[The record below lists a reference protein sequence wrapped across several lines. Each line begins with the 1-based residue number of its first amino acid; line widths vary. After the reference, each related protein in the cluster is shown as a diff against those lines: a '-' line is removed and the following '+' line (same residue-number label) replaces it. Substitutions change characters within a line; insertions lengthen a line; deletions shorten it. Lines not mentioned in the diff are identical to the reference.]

1 MFIKNT
7 GRYALAFTIT
17 GEDGRSRK
25 IVFDRRRYYYD
36 TGNVATTGITEITDE
51 DFKEL
56 KKQKAFTALLKD
68 GSFTEV
74 DKEELS
80 TPDKTILI
88 EKDKEIARLQKEL
101 AEKGNHDNSKE
112 LEDKDKEIASL
123 KEQLEALSKGKD
135 KGKGKG
141 KEKAD
146 SASAEDE
153 KADGGEAEGF

>member
-25 IVFDRRRYYYD
+25 IAFDRRRYYYD

-74 DKEELS
+74 DKEELT
-80 TPDKTILI
+80 TPDKAILI
-88 EKDKEIARLQKEL
+88 EKDKEIARLKKEL
-101 AEKGNHDNSKE
+101 AGKGKADNSKE
-112 LEDKDKEIASL
+112 LEAKDKEIASL
-123 KEQLEALSKGKD
+123 KEKLEALSKGK
-135 KGKGKG
+135 GKG
-141 KEKAD
+141 KEEKAD
-146 SASAEDE
+146 SVSAGDE
-153 KADGGEAEGF
+153 KADSGEVEGF